1 MHSNKMKLSVLM
13 CLLVSSGV
21 LPGYAQEVVSL
32 SEPNVAVQSTLV
44 VSSPSGADGKTVG
57 REPVGRGDR
66 DTNSQ
71 TSDVV
76 TDVPPE
82 RKAADGRSAVV
93 RPLNKVLN
101 LPEKGKIWVTEDP
114 AVITP
119 NLSVS
124 APSSVGFSDGK
135 VAEPVLFNVYTNYAP
150 FIEKAEVLVY
160 APEDVDRTK

>member
-1 MHSNKMKLSVLM
+1 MS
-13 CLLVSSGV
+13 LLISSGV
-21 LPGYAQEVVSL
+21 LPLYAQEIVSDAV
-32 SEPNVAVQSTLV
+32 SDASVGSVQSQAKSAKDEMAVGTEK
-44 VSSPSGADGKTVG
+44 GK
-57 REPVGRGDR
+57 
-66 DTNSQ
+66 
-71 TSDVV
+71 
-76 TDVPPE
+76 PP
-82 RKAADGRSAVV
+82 AVV
-93 RPLNKVLN
+93 RPLNKVVN

>member
-1 MHSNKMKLSVLM
+1 MKSVWNCIGMKKTSLLASLLISAGIVELSYANEVNAASLNPEDLSSLDDKHS
-13 CLLVSSGV
+13 VSPNS
-21 LPGYAQEVVSL
+21 VSL
-32 SEPNVAVQSTLV
+32 ASASNDM
-44 VSSPSGADGKTVG
+44 SSNEK
-57 REPVGRGDR
+57 
-66 DTNSQ
+66 
-71 TSDVV
+71 
-76 TDVPPE
+76 
-82 RKAADGRSAVV
+82 AVV

-160 APEDVDRTK
+160 APEDVDRTKPAAVIPVKWDP